1 MYSVCDSDITIEGLR
16 ERTEYIDIF
25 LFSPITQSCSVSIVL
40 FPGGRGVS
48 DVSVLKYYQ
57 LNLVSILNECLCIL
71 IDCSQLSKTYYNVL
85 FGSFTRDRHA
95 RHIYLRTFA
104 ADENHS

>member
-1 MYSVCDSDITIEGLR
+1 MV
-16 ERTEYIDIF
+16 
-25 LFSPITQSCSVSIVL
+25 
-40 FPGGRGVS
+40 
-48 DVSVLKYYQ
+48 
-57 LNLVSILNECLCIL
+57 NILNECLRIL

-95 RHIYLRTFA
+95 RRIYLRTFV